1 MGFNKWNNNNI
12 FKMIFT
18 ALQTYHMFQRTKE
31 NKRMQNTIHFYKL
44 NKKPL
49 FVLVDWFADALIS
62 IVSMVLII
70 LKEKI
75 VKFYLGLKRLDYT
88 SHFPLCP
95 WVDVHMSA

>member
-1 MGFNKWNNNNI
+1 MGFKKWNNNII

-18 ALQTYHMFQRTKE
+18 ALQTYHTFQRTQE
-31 NKRMQNTIHFYKL
+31 NKQMQNTLHFYKL
-44 NKKPL
+44 NKRPL

-75 VKFYLGLKRLDYT
+75 NCEVLLGTKKARL
-88 SHFPLCP
+88 HFPLCP